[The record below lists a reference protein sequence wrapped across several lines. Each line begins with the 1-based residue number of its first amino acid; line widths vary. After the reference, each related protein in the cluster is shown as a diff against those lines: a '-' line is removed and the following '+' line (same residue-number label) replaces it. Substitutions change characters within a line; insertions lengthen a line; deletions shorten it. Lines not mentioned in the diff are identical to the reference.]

1 MDLHRMRVLAIAFCA
16 VALVLTGV
24 GIVLV
29 NADQTDGPGW
39 VDAGSAKGLAERG
52 VTYVHAA
59 KAYVIDTPGGLVALS
74 ARSPHVGERITY
86 CGRSGW
92 FEESTGGSMFDSTG
106 RYVFGPSPL
115 GMSRFDI
122 HVVGG
127 EVWID
132 TTNRYL
138 GPPRGAHDD
147 EPAGPYCR

>member
-1 MDLHRMRVLAIAFCA
+1 MDLHRMRVLAIAFCV

-29 NADQTDGPGW
+29 NPDQTTYTGW

-86 CGRSGW
+86 CERSGW

-106 RYVFGPSPL
+106 RYILGPSPL
-115 GMSRFDI
+115 GMSRFAI
-122 HVVGG
+122 HLVGG
-127 EVWID
+127 EAWVD
-132 TTNRYL
+132 TTEVFL